1 MDTTLGPPHRSHR
14 PTALF
19 LNLPGTARTA
29 YHTNPK
35 TTLGET
41 VPGWLRSICVCARY
55 MRALRSEALCH
66 IISQWR
72 GTAAELHGCCVRES
86 TVLLLVCQHI
96 DRVT

>member
-1 MDTTLGPPHRSHR
+1 M
-14 PTALF
+14 
-19 LNLPGTARTA
+19 
-29 YHTNPK
+29 
-35 TTLGET
+35 
-41 VPGWLRSICVCARY
+41 PGWLRSICVCARY

-96 DRVT
+96 DLVGWGSSAGTKSGSRAHFLVVHHLDGARLEKRIV